1 MSDFHPSPGA
11 VGDLGNAVV
20 NLTGTILGKL
30 DDAQRASEYHNGV
43 ETLRRGLTEFDL
55 QLEQNPEWQKY
66 PELAQQKENELWA
79 QVQTN
84 TKHQGALNDLQ
95 QTWQYMRDSHYQ
107 AIGNISNRVR
117 VSQYHGD
124 AVARYDS
131 LEKQVEAG
139 TMTEANASSQMEGDM
154 KSMVASGVFDPTEAF
169 KTLSESRAYMQTS
182 EAARKIRTEA
192 KTNGW
197 DAAIAK
203 IPEIAGQYS
212 ELKSPGQIDAFTQT
226 MERQRD
232 YAETREK
239 KEAEKVNGDIDLDL
253 SDKWNHMILNDGTV
267 TMNQMQDAI
276 EHQDYKL
283 MQGAQLHRSYTQSML
298 QYIREEKS
306 GVHRPP
312 SNVGVMG
319 ELIQQGYDTKGTD
332 PDSILKFKNLVNAAA
347 GVKGFE
353 RYATADVPFKSIT
366 WEDQARLLATADQ
379 RSDPAMAAEIQ
390 DAKNSLKPVADS
402 DPHAVGKFTLAMEGW
417 KQQFKKDTGR
427 DPNQSEISDESS
439 RVQTAILHK
448 TVVQSISDYYSND
461 KIFEPTKPD
470 VNAVRPSETPPGEH
484 PQAAAPRPA
493 AAYPTIQDTLA
504 KGAVP
509 ILPQGAQFKLL
520 RKAVMPDGKMYGLFD
535 TPDGPK
541 WYAHG

>member
-212 ELKSPGQIDAFTQT
+212 ELKSPGQIDAFTST
-226 MERQRD
+226 MEKQRYYSEARQVR
-232 YAETREK
+232 
-239 KEAEKVNGDIDLDL
+239 
-253 SDKWNHMILNDGTV
+253 
-267 TMNQMQDAI
+267 QDAI
-276 EHQDYKL
+276 SNDKTEEPLAKEFSDVMENDGDPSKL
-283 MQGAQLHRSYTQSML
+283 KQLIDEAKGKWVGKEIAARDEKWALRFREIIRTIKSDKKAAEADNPIADGLRIDAQ
-298 QYIREEKS
+298 
-306 GVHRPP
+306 
-312 SNVGVMG
+312 N
-319 ELIQQGYDTKGTD
+319 ELIDTGVTLNNAKDALAKKQITWNQYKSVQTALSPRVKALALPYESVFKTDTGMDPKVSHAMTLAAATFRSWVGNNMDASEADMKKKSDGLHADALKGIVKEAASRTFAPGSYGERVQQGVSDAAAGKPLDIQPLSKPKQAGQQLEDIRKRVGDVIQSIDPSGKSFYRDTKGISYWQD
-332 PDSILKFKNLVNAAA
+332 PKT
-347 GVKGFE
+347 GVWWSK
-353 RYATADVPFKSIT
+353 ADVGKWQT
-366 WEDQARLLATADQ
+366 
-379 RSDPAMAAEIQ
+379 
-390 DAKNSLKPVADS
+390 LK
-402 DPHAVGKFTLAMEGW
+402 
-417 KQQFKKDTGR
+417 
-427 DPNQSEISDESS
+427 
-439 RVQTAILHK
+439 
-448 TVVQSISDYYSND
+448 
-461 KIFEPTKPD
+461 
-470 VNAVRPSETPPGEH
+470 
-484 PQAAAPRPA
+484 
-493 AAYPTIQDTLA
+493 
-504 KGAVP
+504 
-509 ILPQGAQFKLL
+509 
-520 RKAVMPDGKMYGLFD
+520 
-535 TPDGPK
+535 
-541 WYAHG
+541 

>member
-1 MSDFHPSPGA
+1 MSDGFRPSPGA

-95 QTWQYMRDSHYQ
+95 QTWQQMRDSHYA

-154 KSMVASGVFDPTEAF
+154 KSMVASGVFDPTDAF
-169 KTLSESRAYMQTS
+169 KALSKYRAYMQTS

-283 MQGAQLHRSYTQSML
+283 MQGAQLHRSYTNQMRE
-298 QYIREEKS
+298 YIRSEKAGEHKIKGETPEFKALMVKAHSSSDPGPILQEAREAAGKNLIDWTGEFGERAIEDILDKKVTDKAGPFQHLFEEIPAQTSNIGDPTQREKVSVALAYQGAKFKQWISAHMDAGESDMEKEADRRHTLAIQGVVKEAVNTIYPADHTPTYPGTVPAMIPAGGHPPEKVSAGGPS
-306 GVHRPP
+306 GVATHYYGKAKTGEDVLRDD
-312 SNVGVMG
+312 NGVYYT
-319 ELIQQGYDTKGTD
+319 QD
-332 PDSILKFKNLVNAAA
+332 KN
-347 GVKGFE
+347 
-353 RYATADVPFKSIT
+353 
-366 WEDQARLLATADQ
+366 
-379 RSDPAMAAEIQ
+379 
-390 DAKNSLKPVADS
+390 
-402 DPHAVGKFTLAMEGW
+402 
-417 KQQFKKDTGR
+417 GR
-427 DPNQSEISDESS
+427 WI
-439 RVQTAILHK
+439 
-448 TVVQSISDYYSND
+448 YS
-461 KIFEPTKPD
+461 K
-470 VNAVRPSETPPGEH
+470 
-484 PQAAAPRPA
+484 
-493 AAYPTIQDTLA
+493 
-504 KGAVP
+504 
-509 ILPQGAQFKLL
+509 
-520 RKAVMPDGKMYGLFD
+520 DGK
-535 TPDGPK
+535 T
-541 WYAHG
+541 WQIQ